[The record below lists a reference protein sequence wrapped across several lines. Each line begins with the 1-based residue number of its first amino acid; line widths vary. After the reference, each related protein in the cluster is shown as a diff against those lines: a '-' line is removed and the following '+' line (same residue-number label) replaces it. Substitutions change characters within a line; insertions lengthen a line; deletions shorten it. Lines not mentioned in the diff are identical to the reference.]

1 MTTPDQTRTADVDPF
16 VLTAPARAGQ
26 ILGSV
31 AVDGLVP
38 VSLAAIA
45 AVLFALDRPALGW
58 VVVFLVAVFVCVDVA
73 MLARSGQSLGGIATG
88 TRVVD
93 RASGAAAGAS
103 LLSALF
109 TGRLRTCDVRRGRDP
124 FAPALSPF
132 EFPDTG
138 EAAVPVRT
146 ALRGAAPVVELDS
159 GQRFSLET
167 ALVLGRS
174 PSAPPDAPAAVYQWP
189 DLSRTLSKSHARLEW
204 DGRLVWVT
212 DLASTNGTVLRTAGA
227 PQPLLSYQR
236 TPLPGDAVLELGD
249 RVVTVKVP
257 A

>member
-1 MTTPDQTRTADVDPF
+1 MTTPDQTRTADVDPL
-16 VLTAPARAGQ
+16 VLTVPARAGQ
-26 ILGSV
+26 VIGVV

-38 VSLAAIA
+38 VALAAIA
-45 AVLFALDRPALGW
+45 AVLFATDRPGAGTITVL
-58 VVVFLVAVFVCVDVA
+58 LLLAYVCTDIA
-73 MLARSGQSLGGIATG
+73 MLARGGQSLGAIATS

-93 RASGAAAGAS
+93 GTTGAAAGAS

-109 TGRLRTCDVRRGRDP
+109 GGRLRARDLRRGRDP

-132 EFPDTG
+132 EFPETS
-138 EAAVPVRT
+138 ESASAVRT
-146 ALRGAAPVVELDS
+146 SLRGAAPAVELDS

-174 PSAPPDAPAAVYQWP
+174 PSAPADAPAAVYQWA

-212 DLASTNGTVLRTAGA
+212 DLASTNGTALRTAGA
-227 PQPLLSYQR
+227 SQPLLPYQR
-236 TPLPGDAVLELGD
+236 TPVPADAVLELGD
-249 RVVTVKVP
+249 RIVTVRVP

>member
-1 MTTPDQTRTADVDPF
+1 MTTPDQTRTADVDPL

-26 ILGSV
+26 TLGAV
-31 AVDGLVP
+31 AVDVLVP
-38 VSLAAIA
+38 VSLGAIA
-45 AVLFALDRPALGW
+45 AVLFAIGLPGAG
-58 VVVFLVAVFVCVDVA
+58 VAVVLLALAYVAADIA
-73 MLARSGQSLGGIATG
+73 MLARTGQSLGGVAAA

-93 RASGAAAGAS
+93 ATTGAAAGVS
-103 LLSALF
+103 LLPALF
-109 TGRLRTCDVRRGRDP
+109 GGRLRVRDLHRGRDP

-132 EFPDTG
+132 QFPET
-138 EAAVPVRT
+138 AAAAPPVRT
-146 ALRGAAPVVELDS
+146 SLRGAAPAVQLDS

-174 PSAPPDAPAAVYQWP
+174 PSAPADAPAAVYQWA

-212 DLASTNGTVLRTAGA
+212 DLASTNGTVLRTDGA
-227 PQPLLSYQR
+227 PQPLLPHQR
-236 TPLPGDAVLELGD
+236 TPIPGDAVLELGD
-249 RVVTVKVP
+249 RIVTVKVP